1 MGSSV
6 KARAEYRSSLGMPG
20 TAFGSLLEAA
30 MRTSTTADATT
41 TRTNTE
47 RTGANST
54 RTARARGAARRI
66 SGALAAL
73 ALAAASLV
81 AGPGSAAAAAGA
93 ASPSDGRVAEADLCP
108 DGYVCLF
115 PGGIGVPEPYLV
127 PECGSE
133 YFKSPYIASSV
144 ENRTNA
150 IVWVTTADGAATWIP
165 PHGSLT
171 LWPVAP
177 VDSVVSQCFV
187 PLPF

>member
-1 MGSSV
+1 
-6 KARAEYRSSLGMPG
+6 
-20 TAFGSLLEAA
+20 
-30 MRTSTTADATT
+30 MRTPTTADATT
-41 TRTNTE
+41 TRTNTDRAHTDRTNSDRTNAE
-47 RTGANST
+47 STGANST
-54 RTARARGAARRI
+54 RTGRARGAARRI

-73 ALAAASLV
+73 ALAAAALV
-81 AGPGSAAAAAGA
+81 AGPGSAAATAGA
-93 ASPSDGRVAEADLCP
+93 ASPSEGRVAKADLCP

-115 PGGIGVPEPYLV
+115 PGGIGVPEPYLI

-133 YFKSPYIASSV
+133 YFRSPYIASSV

>member
-1 MGSSV
+1 MRTATTADSTANGTTAHETIG
-6 KARAEYRSSLGMPG
+6 ARTTP
-20 TAFGSLLEAA
+20 
-30 MRTSTTADATT
+30 MRTSAIRADAARTT
-41 TRTNTE
+41 
-47 RTGANST
+47 
-54 RTARARGAARRI
+54 TARARGAVRRI

-73 ALAAASLV
+73 ALAAAALV
-81 AGPGSAAAAAGA
+81 AGPGSAAAASGEGA
-93 ASPSDGRVAEADLCP
+93 PADGRVQKSGLCP
-108 DGYVCLF
+108 EGYVCLF
-115 PGGIGVPEPYLV
+115 PGGIAAPEPYLI

-133 YFKSPYIASSV
+133 YFRSPYITSSV